1 MCRRRLVRSMWLACT
16 LSATFACGRRDAPP
30 PDSVVNKP
38 STMAVASAP
47 SDWVGELGALFVV
60 PSDSENT
67 GVVIFPASPSPRL
80 VSSAPL
86 TLLSVSGDS
95 AAARASLVMSD
106 SQVCGEAPTIRL
118 PDSAPST
125 WSVGLLSRSATPIR
139 MDSIEALPSADSA
152 RFAADLAR
160 LASSQPTPRDS
171 RFAGLPF
178 VVLSARRFEV
188 RGQEMVVAH
197 LVRRLPQEATPLEE
211 HSFVIAE
218 RPASVPNG
226 PYVVTYFQRS
236 EGTEETADHYEVLAA
251 IRGAET
257 TFLLLARDQEAR
269 TSYEILERAKTG
281 RWRIRW
287 ARALAC

>member
-1 MCRRRLVRSMWLACT
+1 MCRQRLVRPLWLACT
-16 LSATFACGRRDAPP
+16 VSATFACGRRDAPP
-30 PDSVVNKP
+30 PDSAANKP
-38 STMAVASAP
+38 STVAVASAP
-47 SDWVGELGALFVV
+47 SDWVSELGELFVV

-67 GVVIFPASPSPRL
+67 GVVIFPATPSPRL

-86 TLLSVSGDS
+86 MLLTTSGDS
-95 AAARASLVMSD
+95 AAARASLVVSD

-125 WSVGLLSRSATPIR
+125 WSVGLRARAAAPIR

-160 LASSQPTPRDS
+160 LASAQPTTRDS

-188 RGQEMVVAH
+188 RGQGIVVAH

-211 HSFVIAE
+211 HSLVIAE
-218 RPASVPNG
+218 RPAPAPSS
-226 PYVVTYFQRS
+226 PYSVTYFQRS

-257 TFLLLARDQEAR
+257 TFLLMARDQEAR
-269 TSYEILERAKTG
+269 TNYEILERAKSG
-281 RWRIRW
+281 GWRIRW
-287 ARALAC
+287 ARTLAC